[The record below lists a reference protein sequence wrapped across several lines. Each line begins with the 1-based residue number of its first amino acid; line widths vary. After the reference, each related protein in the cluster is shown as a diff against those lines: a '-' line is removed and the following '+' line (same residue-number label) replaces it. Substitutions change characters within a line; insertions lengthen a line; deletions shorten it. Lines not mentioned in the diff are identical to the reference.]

1 MPALSPPLFT
11 RHTRLALAIAAA
23 ISIPVQAADEIEEMI
38 VVGGT
43 TNTVIT
49 PAELEQYQANDLA
62 DVFRQVPSVS
72 VGGSLGI
79 AQKVYIRGLEDT
91 LLNISVDGAPQTG
104 TLFHHIGRVSIEPE
118 LLQQVAVQAGAG
130 EATSG
135 AGAIGGAIRFKTK
148 NADDLLADDQEFG
161 ALVKGGYFSNDGYR
175 GSTSAYGRLGDNWGL
190 LGSYTF
196 VDRDNMEDGDG
207 NELYGTSAEQS
218 LAFVKLNGD
227 LTDNQQLSISYE
239 LRDEEGE
246 FGARPNWP
254 TLEGDT
260 LFPMEGQRET
270 LVINHR
276 LQGGNLLNLETTVYN
291 TESEVVQNRFDR
303 WGRYG
308 ASVTSSGFDIR
319 NTSELGNHKLT
330 YGVDYREDE
339 VTSRYLE
346 DVSVWGDWAWSAE
359 RGSFTEEGTVTGAY
373 VQDHW
378 QLTSDL
384 LISAGVRFDQYE
396 LEQVS
401 YGDST
406 DSDGVSPNIGFS
418 YLLAP
423 SWTLTAGYAE
433 ALRGKEVGDA
443 FTLER
448 RPGRITLQPSLEPE
462 TVSNT
467 EVGLEYS
474 TGNLILTASV
484 YQAEI
489 NDVIFDQLGGG
500 AAPQDAVYYENIGTL
515 ETDGFELRAEY
526 QWSKVSLFAA
536 YSNNDAELNGNTV
549 EGYEQIGLGNAR
561 GDTWDMKLS
570 YHVSESVEMGWSFTY
585 VEDLDDIEVF
595 HRAVAIGWIDELQ
608 TVDKPGYQVHDIYLQ
623 WQPFNSEALSVNLA
637 VLNLFNEQYRD
648 HSSVA
653 DYNHIPD
660 WEGVAGLYE
669 AGRDLRLSVSYRF

>member
-1 MPALSPPLFT
+1 MSSILASSP
-11 RHTRLALAIAAA
+11 TRLALAIAAA
-23 ISIPVQAADEIEEMI
+23 INLPAYAADVVEETI
-38 VVGGT
+38 VVGST

-49 PAELEQYQANDLA
+49 PAELEHYQANDLA

-91 LLNISVDGAPQTG
+91 LLNVSVDGAPQTG

-148 NADDLLADDQEFG
+148 NANDLLDDGEQFG
-161 ALVKGGYFSNDGYR
+161 ALIKGGYFSNNGYR
-175 GSTSAYGRLGDNWGL
+175 GSLSAYGRLSDNWGL
-190 LGSYTF
+190 LGSFTY

-207 NELYGTSAEQS
+207 NELYGTAAEQS
-218 LAFVKLNGD
+218 LTFVKLNGE
-227 LTDNQQLSISYE
+227 LTDNQQFSISYE
-239 LRDEEGE
+239 QRDEEGE

-260 LFPMEGQRET
+260 LFPMDGQRET

-276 LQGGNLLNLETTVYN
+276 LNANKFLNLETTLYN

-308 ASVTSSGFDIR
+308 ANITSRGFDIR
-319 NTSELGNHKLT
+319 NTSELGNHQLT

-359 RGSFTEEGTVTGAY
+359 RGRFTEEGTVIGAY
-373 VQDHW
+373 LQDHW

-396 LEQVS
+396 LEQVT
-401 YGDST
+401 YGDTT

-423 SWTLTAGYAE
+423 GWTLTAGYAE

-448 RPGRITLQPSLEPE
+448 RPGRINLQPGLEPE
-462 TVSNT
+462 TVDNT
-467 EVGLEYS
+467 EIGLEYNS
-474 TGNLILTASV
+474 GNLLLMASV
-484 YQAEI
+484 YQSEI
-489 NDVIFDQLGGG
+489 QEVIFDQLGGG
-500 AAPQDAVYYENIGTL
+500 PAPQDAVYFENIGKL
-515 ETDGFELRAEY
+515 ETQGFELRAEY

-536 YSNNDAELNGNTV
+536 YSNNDAKLNGNTV

-570 YHVSESVEMGWSFTY
+570 YFLNESLEMGWSFTY
-585 VEDLDDIEVF
+585 VQDLNDIDVF
-595 HRAVAIGWIDELQ
+595 HRAVDIGWIDELQ
-608 TVDKPGYQVHDIYLQ
+608 TVDKPGYRVHDIYLQ
-623 WQPFNSEALSVNLA
+623 WQPLNSDALSINFA

>member
-1 MPALSPPLFT
+1 MPFIFKSSPT
-11 RHTRLALAIAAA
+11 QLALAIAAA
-23 ISIPVQAADEIEEMI
+23 IHLPVQAADVVEETI
-38 VVGGT
+38 VVGST

-79 AQKVYIRGLEDT
+79 AQKVYIRGLEDI
-91 LLNISVDGAPQTG
+91 LLNVTVDGAPQTG

-118 LLQQVAVQAGAG
+118 LLQQVEVQAGAG

-148 NADDLLADDQEFG
+148 TAADLLDDGQQFG
-161 ALVKGGYFSNDGYR
+161 ALVKGAYFSNNGYR
-175 GSTSAYGRLGDNWGL
+175 GSSSVYGHLNDDWSL
-190 LGSYTF
+190 LGSYTY

-218 LAFVKLNGD
+218 LAFIKLNGD
-227 LTDNQQLSISYE
+227 LSEDQQLSISYE

-260 LFPMEGQRET
+260 LFPMNGQRET
-270 LVINHR
+270 LVVNHR
-276 LQGGNLLNLETTVYN
+276 LQAGNLLNLETTLYN
-291 TESEVVQNRFDR
+291 TESEIVQNRFDR

-308 ASVTSSGFDIR
+308 ASVTSAGFDIR
-319 NTSELGNHKLT
+319 NTSEPGNHKLT

-339 VTSRYLE
+339 VTSRYLD
-346 DVSVWGDWAWSAE
+346 DVSVWGDWAWSSDLG
-359 RGSFTEEGTVTGAY
+359 RFTEEGTVTGAY

-384 LISAGVRFDQYE
+384 LISAGLRFDQYE
-396 LEQVS
+396 LEQVT

-423 SWTLTAGYAE
+423 SWTLTAGYAQ

-448 RPGRITLQPSLEPE
+448 RPGRITLQPGLEPE
-462 TVSNT
+462 TVDNS
-467 EVGLEYS
+467 EIGLKYDN
-474 TGNLILTASV
+474 GNLMVTTSV
-484 YQAEI
+484 YQSEI
-489 NDVIFDQLGGG
+489 QDVIFDQLGGNG
-500 AAPQDAVYYENIGTL
+500 APQDNVYYENIGKL
-515 ETDGFELRAEY
+515 ETQGFELRAQY

-536 YSNNDAELNGNTV
+536 YSNNDAKLNGNIV

-570 YHVSESVEMGWSFTY
+570 YHFSDVLEMGWSFTY
-585 VEDLDDIEVF
+585 VDDLNDIEVF
-595 HRAVAIGWIDELQ
+595 HRALAIGWVDELQ

-623 WQPFNSEALSVNLA
+623 WQPLNSEALIVNFA

-660 WEGVAGLYE
+660 WEGIAGLYE
-669 AGRDLRLSVSYRF
+669 AGRDLRVSVTYRF

>member
-1 MPALSPPLFT
+1 MPLILDSFP
-11 RHTRLALAIAAA
+11 TRLALAIATA
-23 ISIPVQAADEIEEMI
+23 INLPVYAADMVEETI
-38 VVGGT
+38 VVGST

-91 LLNISVDGAPQTG
+91 LLNVTVDGAPQTG

-118 LLQQVAVQAGAG
+118 LLQQVEVQAGAG

-148 NADDLLADDQEFG
+148 TAADLLDDGQQFG
-161 ALVKGGYFSNDGYR
+161 ALVKGAYFSNNGYR
-175 GSTSAYGRLGDNWGL
+175 GSTSAYGRLNEDWSL
-190 LGSYTF
+190 LGSYTY
-196 VDRDNMEDGDG
+196 VDRDNMEDGGG
-207 NELYGTSAEQS
+207 NELYGTSAKQS
-218 LAFVKLNGD
+218 LAFLKLNGD
-227 LTDNQQLSISYE
+227 LTDNQQLGVSYE

-254 TLEGDT
+254 TLEGDR

-276 LQGGNLLNLETTVYN
+276 LQAGKLLNLETTLYN
-291 TESEVVQNRFDR
+291 TESEVEQNRFDR

-308 ASVTSSGFDIR
+308 ASVTSTGFDIR
-319 NTSELGNHKLT
+319 NTSEFGKHKLT

-339 VTSRYLE
+339 VNSRYLE
-346 DVSVWGDWAWSAE
+346 NVSVWGDWAWSADLG
-359 RGSFTEEGTVTGAY
+359 RFAEEGTVTGVY
-373 VQDHW
+373 LQDHW

-384 LISAGVRFDQYE
+384 LISAGLRFDQYE
-396 LEQVS
+396 LKQVS
-401 YGDST
+401 YDDST
-406 DSDGVSPNIGFS
+406 ESDGVSPNVGFS
-418 YLLAP
+418 YLIT
-423 SWTLTAGYAE
+423 SGWTLTAGYAE

-448 RPGRITLQPSLEPE
+448 RPGRINLQPGLKPE
-462 TVSNT
+462 KVDNS
-467 EVGLEYS
+467 EIGLEYNS
-474 TGNLILTASV
+474 GNLMFTVSV
-484 YQAEI
+484 YQSEI
-489 NDVIFDQLGGG
+489 QDVIYDQLGGG
-500 AAPQDAVYYENIGTL
+500 PAPQDAVYFENIGTL
-515 ETDGFELRAEY
+515 ETAGFELRAEY

-570 YHVSESVEMGWSFTY
+570 YHFSDALEMGWSFTY
-585 VEDLDDIEVF
+585 VEALNDIEVF
-595 HRAVAIGWIDELQ
+595 HRALAIGWVDELQ
-608 TVDKPGYQVHDIYLQ
+608 TVNKPSYQVHDIFLQ
-623 WQPFNSEALSVNLA
+623 WQPFNGDALSVNVA
-637 VLNLFNEQYRD
+637 VLNLFNERYRD

-653 DYNHIPD
+653 DYTHIPE
-660 WEGVAGLYE
+660 WEGIAGLYE
-669 AGRDLRLSVSYRF
+669 AGRDLRLSVSYKF